1 MGQPPKHHN
10 VFTVKD
16 SRVASGGGE
25 GARRDVGPGG
35 EDLVAE
41 GVQGRRRRRRRDVGD
56 EVGRRRR
63 GERRCPLGPNS
74 IDTFQL
80 GFQLEKPLEFWGEIP
95 YTKKMFKMGSL
106 DMSQNQNGISIRF
119 SSRNSGQNVF
129 Y

>member
-1 MGQPPKHHN
+1 MQL
-10 VFTVKD
+10 VYATTVKSSWNCTKIWANRQGIILTVED
-16 SRVASGGGE
+16 GRVASGGGE

-63 GERRCPLGPNS
+63 GERRRPLGPNS

-80 GFQLEKPLEFWGEIP
+80 EFRLEKLLEFWLEIP
-95 YTKKMFKMGSL
+95 YTLRKCSKW
-106 DMSQNQNGISIRF
+106 
-119 SSRNSGQNVF
+119 VV
-129 Y
+129 